1 MSHEPPSQSGPRQHR
16 SLLERLSVIFHTP
29 TREDFID
36 TLHEANE
43 QKLIDDNALQMMEG
57 VMRFSNLRACDL
69 MVPRSQIQ
77 FVDLSE
83 PQQEWL
89 PRMVETEHSRFPVIA
104 DGDRDNILGIL
115 HAKVLL
121 HLLVDP
127 NFQAKEHLRAVKY
140 IPESMPLDELLR
152 DFKLERNHMAI
163 VVDEFGC
170 VSGLI
175 TIEDVLEQIVG
186 EIDDEFDEVDEDAD
200 NILEDAKHSCWRVK
214 ALTEI
219 EQFDAYFDTRI
230 NEEEG
235 CHCETIGG
243 LIADRLEHMPKTGES
258 VVIGAFRF
266 TVLRADERQVRLLK
280 VERVT
285 PLEELIHIDEKVGQK

>member
-57 VMRFSNLRACDL
+57 VMSFSRMRACDL

-77 FVDLSE
+77 FVDLSL

-89 PRMVETEHSRFPVIA
+89 SRMIETEHSRFPVIV
-104 DGDRDNILGIL
+104 DGDRDNIVGIL

-121 HLLVDP
+121 HFLVDP
-127 NFQAKEHLRAVKY
+127 NFKVRDHLRDVKY

-163 VVDEFGC
+163 VIDEFGC

-200 NILEDAKHSCWRVK
+200 NILEDTKHGWWRVN

-219 EQFDAYFDTRI
+219 DQFDDYFQTQI
-230 NEEEG
+230 NQEE

-243 LIADRLEHMPKTGES
+243 LVADRMEHMPKKAES
-258 VVIGAFRF
+258 VEIGDFRF

-280 VERVT
+280 VERLT
-285 PLEELIHIDEKVGQK
+285 SAEIEDSKNEKVG

>member
-1 MSHEPPSQSGPRQHR
+1 MSTEPPLKAGASKHR
-16 SLLERLSVIFHTP
+16 TFFERLSGVFHTP

-43 QKLIDDNALQMMEG
+43 QKLIDDSALKMMEG
-57 VMRFSNLRACDL
+57 VMQFSNLRACDL
-69 MVPRSQIQ
+69 MVPRSQMQI
-77 FVDLSE
+77 VDLSE
-83 PQQEWL
+83 SKDVWL
-89 PRMVETEHSRFPVIA
+89 PRMIEAGHSRFPVIL
-104 DGDRDNILGIL
+104 DDDRDNVIGIL
-115 HAKVLL
+115 HAKTILRVLI
-121 HLLVDP
+121 DP
-127 NFQAKEHLRAVKY
+127 TFKAREHLRPAKF
-140 IPESMPLDELLR
+140 IPESMPLNDLLR

-163 VVDEFGC
+163 VVDEFGS

-200 NILEDAKHSCWRVK
+200 NILEDTKHGCWRVK

-219 EQFDAYFDTRI
+219 EQFNEFFSTEI
-230 NEEEG
+230 NTDED

-243 LIADRLEHMPKTGES
+243 LIADRLEHMPKVGETI
-258 VVIGAFRF
+258 VIENFRF

-280 VERVT
+280 VEKVPAQEAAT
-285 PLEELIHIDEKVGQK
+285 KEE

>member
-1 MSHEPPSQSGPRQHR
+1 MSTEPPLKAGASKHR
-16 SLLERLSVIFHTP
+16 TFFERLSGVFHTP

-43 QKLIDDNALQMMEG
+43 QKLIDDSALKMMEG
-57 VMRFSNLRACDL
+57 VMQFSNLRACDL
-69 MVPRSQIQ
+69 MVPRSQMQI
-77 FVDLSE
+77 VDLSE
-83 PQQEWL
+83 SKDVWL
-89 PRMVETEHSRFPVIA
+89 PRMIEAGHSRFPVIL
-104 DGDRDNILGIL
+104 DDDRDNVIGIL
-115 HAKVLL
+115 HAKTILRVLI
-121 HLLVDP
+121 DP
-127 NFQAKEHLRAVKY
+127 TLKAREHLRPAKF
-140 IPESMPLDELLR
+140 IPESMPLNDLLR

-163 VVDEFGC
+163 VVDEFGS

-200 NILEDAKHSCWRVK
+200 NILEDTKHGCWRVK

-219 EQFDAYFDTRI
+219 EQFNEFFSTEI
-230 NEEEG
+230 NTDED

-243 LIADRLEHMPKTGES
+243 LIADRLEHMPKVGETI
-258 VVIGAFRF
+258 VIEGFRF

-280 VERVT
+280 VEKVPAQEAAT
-285 PLEELIHIDEKVGQK
+285 KEE

>member
-1 MSHEPPSQSGPRQHR
+1 MSHEPPSPSGQRQHR

-89 PRMVETEHSRFPVIA
+89 PRMIQTEHSRFPVIV

-115 HAKVLL
+115 HAKTLLHVLL
-121 HLLVDP
+121 DP
-127 NFQAKEHLRAVKY
+127 NFDAKEHLRAVKY

-200 NILEDAKHSCWRVK
+200 NILEDPKHACWRVK

-219 EQFDAYFDTRI
+219 EQFDEYFSTTI
-230 NEEEG
+230 NQEQD

-243 LIADRLEHMPKTGES
+243 LIADRLEHMPKTGEI
-258 VVIGAFRF
+258 VVIGDFRF

-280 VERVT
+280 VERLLPAET
-285 PLEELIHIDEKVGQK
+285 RLEEETKVESK

>member
-1 MSHEPPSQSGPRQHR
+1 MSTEPPLKAGASKHR
-16 SLLERLSVIFHTP
+16 TFFERLSGVFHTP

-43 QKLIDDNALQMMEG
+43 QKLIDDSALKMMEG
-57 VMRFSNLRACDL
+57 VMQFSNLRACDL
-69 MVPRSQIQ
+69 MVPRSQMQI
-77 FVDLSE
+77 VDLSE
-83 PQQEWL
+83 SKDVWL
-89 PRMVETEHSRFPVIA
+89 PRMIEAGHSRFPVIL
-104 DGDRDNILGIL
+104 DDDRDNVIGIL
-115 HAKVLL
+115 HAKTILRVLI
-121 HLLVDP
+121 DP
-127 NFQAKEHLRAVKY
+127 TFKAREHFRPAKF
-140 IPESMPLDELLR
+140 IPESMPLNDLLR

-163 VVDEFGC
+163 VVDEFGS

-200 NILEDAKHSCWRVK
+200 NILEDTKHGCWRVK

-219 EQFDAYFDTRI
+219 EQFNEFFSTEI
-230 NEEEG
+230 NTDED

-243 LIADRLEHMPKTGES
+243 LIADRLEHMPKVGETI
-258 VVIGAFRF
+258 VIEGFRF

-280 VERVT
+280 VEKVPAQEAAT
-285 PLEELIHIDEKVGQK
+285 KEE